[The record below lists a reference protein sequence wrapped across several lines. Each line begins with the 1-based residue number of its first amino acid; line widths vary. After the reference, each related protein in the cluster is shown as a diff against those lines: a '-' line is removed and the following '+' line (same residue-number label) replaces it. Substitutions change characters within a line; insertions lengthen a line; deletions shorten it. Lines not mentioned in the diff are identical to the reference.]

1 MLTETRTDPAALCLE
16 ITESVAVD
24 DAESAMAT
32 LHRLK
37 ELGVR
42 LSIDEFGTGNS
53 SLGSLKRFPLDMLK
67 IDRSF
72 VLGLDTDPEDIA
84 IVTAIVNLA
93 HSLGLETIA
102 DGVETKD
109 QVEALQGARLRDRP
123 GPLLRAPAPQRGDRR
138 AARLARA
145 GPRSARIDVAH
156 AAARRQGA
164 GAPAE

>member
-1 MLTETRTDPAALCLE
+1 ME
-16 ITESVAVD
+16 

-72 VLGLDTDPEDIA
+72 VLGLDSDAEDVA
-84 IVTAIVNLA
+84 IVTAIISLA

-102 DGVETKD
+102 DGVET
-109 QVEALQGARLRDRP
+109 QGSARRRCGSSAARP
-123 GPLLRAPAPQRGDRR
+123 ARATTSPGRARARRSPSCSARASRSR
-138 AARLARA
+138 AAR
-145 GPRSARIDVAH
+145 SDVA
-156 AAARRQGA
+156 APAARPPDGVTSA
-164 GAPAE
+164 AMTPVIA

>member
-1 MLTETRTDPAALCLE
+1 MLTETRTDPRALCLE

-24 DAESAMAT
+24 DAESAIAT

-72 VLGLDTDPEDIA
+72 VLGLDSDPEDTA
-84 IVTAIVNLA
+84 IVTAIISLA

-109 QVEALQGARLRDRP
+109 QVDALRGAGLRDRP
-123 GPLLRAPAPQRGDRR
+123 GPLLRPPAPERGDRR

-145 GPRSARIDVAH
+145 GGRAARLDVAQPLGR
-156 AAARRQGA
+156 APGARRI
-164 GAPAE
+164 PP